1 MTKIL
6 HILTDSNIGG
16 AGHQMLALLN
26 KENGLNRTEFDIT
39 VALPQGAKLLP
50 ALQAQ
55 DIHCIELPYLA
66 EKSFS
71 RKAVSVLLAEM
82 KRIKPHIVHTH
93 AALSGRIA
101 AKIYGKCKIVYTRHS
116 VFDPTPRQKKFPM
129 RNVIGFVN
137 NFFSHAI
144 IAVSPAAVDNLIQ
157 LGTNPKKITTIFNGM
172 PKARALDR
180 NTLRQ
185 KYDIPH
191 DAFVL
196 LQLAR
201 LTEVKGQNDVLTAAK
216 LLPGAL
222 FLIAGDGELRPHLEK
237 RIKSEGIT
245 NVRLLGF
252 ITEVEELLAIMDVQ
266 LSASFGT
273 EATSLS
279 LVQGMSVGKPA
290 VVTDYGGNPYVI
302 QDGENGL
309 IVPTHNP
316 AALAQAIEKLQ
327 TFPELQK
334 NMATKAREIY
344 ALKFTVEKMVSET
357 TILYRKVLVKL

>member
-1 MTKIL
+1 MIKIL

-26 KENGLNRTEFDIT
+26 KENGLSRTEFDIT

-50 ALQAQ
+50 ALKEQS
-55 DIHCIELPYLA
+55 INCIELPYLA
-66 EKSFS
+66 ENSFS
-71 RKAVSVLLAEM
+71 RKAVSILLKEM
-82 KRIKPHIVHTH
+82 KCLKPDIVHTH

-101 AKIYGKCKIVYTRHS
+101 AKLYGKCKIVYTRHS
-116 VFDPTPRQKKFPM
+116 VFDPTPKQKKFPM
-129 RNVIGFVN
+129 RNIIGFVN

-172 PKARALDR
+172 PPAKELDR
-180 NTLRQ
+180 SILRQ
-185 KYDIPH
+185 KYNISP

-201 LTEVKGQNDVLTAAK
+201 LTEVKGQNDVLDAAK
-216 LLPGAL
+216 LLPNAL
-222 FLIAGDGELRPHLEK
+222 FLIAGDGELRPHLEE
-237 RIKSEGIT
+237 RIKSENIS

-252 ITEVEELLAIMDVQ
+252 ITEVEELLAVMDVQ

-279 LVQGMSVGKPA
+279 LVQGMSIGKPA
-290 VVTDYGGNPYVI
+290 VVTNYGGNPYVI
-302 QDGENGL
+302 QNGENGL
-309 IVPTHNP
+309 IVPTHDP
-316 AALAQAIEKLQ
+316 TAIATAIEKLQ
-327 TFPELQK
+327 TSPKLYR
-334 NMATKAREIY
+334 NMTTKARVIY
-344 ALKFTVEKMVSET
+344 ASKFPVQKMVSET
-357 TILYRKVLVKL
+357 TILYRKVLVKS